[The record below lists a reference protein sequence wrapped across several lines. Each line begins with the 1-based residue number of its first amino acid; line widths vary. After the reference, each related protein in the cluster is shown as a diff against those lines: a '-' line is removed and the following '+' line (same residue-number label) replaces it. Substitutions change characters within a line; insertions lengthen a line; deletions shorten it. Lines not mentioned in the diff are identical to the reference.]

1 MSIVILVVCIYFI
14 ALFLL
19 AQVLRDNSIVDIAW
33 GLGFIVVAL
42 TRFLVNQN
50 PTPASVITLILV
62 IIWGLRLA
70 IHLGKRN
77 IGKGEDYRY
86 VNMRKRWG
94 SKYARLKA
102 FLNVFVL
109 QGVLLMIV
117 SLPILLVNTGTS
129 TVVGWWTILGI
140 ILWVIGFGY
149 EVIGDYQLAQFKK
162 NPVNKG
168 KLLTTGLWSTTRHP
182 NYFGEALS
190 WWGVFLV
197 TLNESRNMWGIIGPI
212 VITLLLLFVSGVP
225 LLEKKYKN
233 RPDFKVYA
241 EKTAKFVPFIGK
253 KGL

>member
-1 MSIVILVVCIYFI
+1 MSIVILVVCFYFI

-19 AQVLRDNSIVDIAW
+19 AQVLGDNSIVDIAW
-33 GLGFIVVAL
+33 GLGFIVVAG
-42 TRFLVNQN
+42 TGFLVNQN
-50 PTPASVITLILV
+50 ATPASVITLILV
-62 IIWGLRLA
+62 VIWGLRLA

-162 NPVNKG
+162 NPENKS

-182 NYFGEALS
+182 NYFGEALA

-225 LLEKKYKN
+225 LLEKKYKD
-233 RPDFKVYA
+233 RPDFKAYA
-241 EKTAKFVPFIGK
+241 KKTAKFVPFIGK
-253 KGL
+253 KGV

>member
-1 MSIVILVVCIYFI
+1 MLVVCIYFI
-14 ALFLL
+14 VLFLL
-19 AQVLRDNSIVDIAW
+19 AQVLADNSIVDIAW
-33 GLGFIVVAL
+33 GLGFIVVAV
-42 TRFLVNQN
+42 TGFLVNQHA
-50 PTPASVITLILV
+50 TPASVITLVLV
-62 IIWGLRLA
+62 VVWGLRLA

-109 QGVLLMIV
+109 QGVLLLIV

-129 TVVGWWTILGI
+129 TVVGWWTVLGI
-140 ILWVIGFGY
+140 IIWVIGFGY

-162 NPVNKG
+162 NPENKG

-225 LLEKKYKN
+225 LLEKKYKD
-233 RPDFKVYA
+233 RPDFKAYA
-241 EKTAKFVPFIGK
+241 KKTAKFVPFIGK
-253 KGL
+253 KGV